1 MGLEASHAS
10 WPPLASDPPALDRYT
25 WNPAKMAHVFCH
37 QDEVMLQSGSRDQ
50 DVRVT
55 DELAAL
61 IEQGVDLSRLDNDVI
76 RQRQHLALLTALFE
90 ASDLA
95 GRTTGFQS

>member
-1 MGLEASHAS
+1 MV
-10 WPPLASDPPALDRYT
+10 R
-25 WNPAKMAHVFCH
+25 VFGH
-37 QDEVMLQSGSRDQ
+37 QDEVMLQGSSRDK

-55 DELAAL
+55 DELAPL
-61 IEQGVDLSRLDNDVI
+61 IEHGIDLSRLDNDVI

-95 GRTTGFQS
+95 GRTTGFQPS